1 MENNMNLLFKKIL
14 SLEPPKLR
22 LFFSLLSDSEESMVP
37 IFISLISSLKAEE
50 QDAIVE
56 RFKGIV
62 NTEWL
67 RSQINQ
73 AEVPNNH
80 QKLINTNEI
89 VKVLQ
94 VLPAKMRAL
103 NANTIRAKR
112 QTLQY
117 REILKAGW
125 KLPVRTDQM
134 NGVPVPPVQKSV
146 EEGQLLIDLPEANPE
161 ILKTSNIFDCIKNRI
176 SRRKFT
182 DKKLSLE
189 ELSMLLWATQGL
201 KETLFDGRMTKR
213 TVPSGGSRHPFETYL
228 SINRVEGLKEGIYR
242 YQVLSHQLVYL
253 FDIEDRQKKVAEAS
267 LGQEFAGDCAVC
279 FIWTTIPYRCEWR
292 YMLESKKLILQDSG
306 HLCQNLYLAC
316 EALNLGTCAI
326 GAYDQDQFDHL
337 LRLNTSEELTVYV
350 APVGHIG

>member
-1 MENNMNLLFKKIL
+1 
-14 SLEPPKLR
+14 
-22 LFFSLLSDSEESMVP
+22 
-37 IFISLISSLKAEE
+37 
-50 QDAIVE
+50 
-56 RFKGIV
+56 
-62 NTEWL
+62 
-67 RSQINQ
+67 
-73 AEVPNNH
+73 
-80 QKLINTNEI
+80 
-89 VKVLQ
+89 
-94 VLPAKMRAL
+94 MRAL
-103 NANTIRAKR
+103 NANTIRAKK
-112 QTLQY
+112 QTIVY

-134 NGVPVPPVQKSV
+134 NGVPIPPVQKTV
-146 EEGQLLIDLPEANPE
+146 EADQQVIDLPAPNPE
-161 ILKTSNIFDCIKNRI
+161 ILKMSNIFECINNRI

-182 DKKLSLE
+182 DEKLSID

-242 YQVLSHQLVYL
+242 YQVMSHQLVYL

-279 FIWTTIPYRCEWR
+279 FIWTAIPYRCEWR

-316 EALNLGTCAI
+316 EALKLGTCAI
-326 GAYDQDQFDHL
+326 GAYDQDLFDQL
-337 LRLNTSEELTVYV
+337 LNLNTEEELTVYV
-350 APVGHIG
+350 APVGHI